1 MRDVLLSLLTIIY
14 EAFIITLFTDS
25 RINDGFIM
33 KHFTGS
39 LIKMDLLLN
48 TLFVLWFVIDL

>member
-25 RINDGFIM
+25 MINDGFIM

-48 TLFVLWFVIDL
+48 TLFVL